1 MKTKL
6 ERISQLSGKNPDMV
20 FTSVGHLINK
30 NLLKQCHN
38 EMDGAV
44 GIVGVIK
51 EGYRENL
58 DGNFD
63 KLLMMLNTKLFHN
76 IQK

>member
-1 MKTKL
+1 M
-6 ERISQLSGKNPDMV
+6 RWM
-20 FTSVGHLINK
+20 
-30 NLLKQCHN
+30 
-38 EMDGAV
+38 GAV

-63 KLLMMLNTKLFHN
+63 KLLMMLNTKLVHN